1 MSNSY
6 SDIIRTTLKHCQR
19 GSEKPIQLPPDNL
32 DTSLSRK
39 LVTIMESRLPVRDN
53 LLLRWCQNALHQG
66 LVAARRGQLV
76 TAEQLFAK
84 ASAPLQS
91 DTLSTEGGL
100 ICKSFHEVAEA
111 YLDYR
116 RSAFDQ
122 ARTRLF
128 EGLAIDVVLEE
139 EYGYELL
146 YVHRLQIGL
155 HLVRIDAQ
163 CMRFDRAI
171 DLACRLLSHLEGA
184 SEVLPLPGSW
194 GSERVALLSPD
205 LVAALFVQITGQVA
219 LILAGKNRQVA
230 RDLFA
235 IAAHHMQLQSDGN
248 CHCHPRVHA
257 WLLVKQAFVGNDVA
271 TFLERASHFLAEGRA
286 NTPVLWYATVVDLV
300 ALCVDLDLPN
310 SESVRREIASNA
322 VKWEHLPQPFFPLLG
337 VNIGLVIPG
346 ATQS

>member
-19 GSEKPIQLPPDNL
+19 GSEKPIQLPPENL

-53 LLLRWCQNALHQG
+53 LLMRWCQNVLHQG
-66 LVAARRGQLV
+66 QVAARRGQLV

-139 EYGYELL
+139 EYGYELFYL
-146 YVHRLQIGL
+146 HRLQIGL

-163 CMRFDRAI
+163 SMWFDRAI

-205 LVAALFVQITGQVA
+205 IAAALFVQITGQVA

-235 IAAHHMQLQSDGN
+235 IVAHHMQLQSDGN
-248 CHCHPRVHA
+248 CHCHPRFHA

-322 VKWEHLPQPFFPLLG
+322 VKWEHLPQPFFSLLG